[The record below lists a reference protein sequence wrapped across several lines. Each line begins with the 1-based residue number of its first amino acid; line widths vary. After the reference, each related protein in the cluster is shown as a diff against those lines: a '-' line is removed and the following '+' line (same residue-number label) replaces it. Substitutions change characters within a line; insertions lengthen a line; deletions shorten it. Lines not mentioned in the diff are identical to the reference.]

1 MEERRPTQTPERELA
16 KPADATAARTR
27 PVDAGSS
34 PTAEADDAN
43 DSRRGA
49 SEADAAT
56 KEMAARG
63 FGSHKGTEAD

>member
-1 MEERRPTQTPERELA
+1 MEDKRPAQTPERELA

-27 PVDAGSS
+27 PTDAAAS
-34 PTAEADDAN
+34 PPADADDAA
-43 DSRRGA
+43 DARRGA
-49 SEADAAT
+49 SDADAAT